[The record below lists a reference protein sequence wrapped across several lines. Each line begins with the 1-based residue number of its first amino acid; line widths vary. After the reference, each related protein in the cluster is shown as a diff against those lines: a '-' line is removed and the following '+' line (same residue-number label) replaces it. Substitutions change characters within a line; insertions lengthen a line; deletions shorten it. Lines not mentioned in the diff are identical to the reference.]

1 MPKFIERKIISFV
14 VFMLKKTRIPIINI
28 PITKGKT
35 EYKRMFS
42 KLISKP
48 IENPVRLG
56 KPANSKRNNE
66 TIARKVI
73 KIFLTILMF
82 II

>member
-1 MPKFIERKIISFV
+1 MPKFRERKIISFL
-14 VFMLKKTRIPIINI
+14 VFILKKTRIPIINI

-35 EYKRMFS
+35 QYKIMFS

-56 KPANSKRNNE
+56 KPANNKRNNE

>member
-1 MPKFIERKIISFV
+1 
-14 VFMLKKTRIPIINI
+14 MLKKTRIPIINI

-35 EYKRMFS
+35 QYKRMFS

-56 KPANSKRNNE
+56 KPANR
-66 TIARKVI
+66 
-73 KIFLTILMF
+73 
-82 II
+82 